1 MVRKVRDMPGAD
13 DQQGAVS
20 SQRTLV
26 NSTGAITVS
35 SRSRRPIPRSFLLGG
50 AGFLAGISWQVVVPV
65 LPLHLAKIGYTPSQ
79 VGVLVGLLSLAM
91 GVVEMQV
98 GRIVATFGR
107 RKTLVGGLAAHA
119 ACMVVVANARIA
131 TVVGPALAAVGV
143 TRAAFWPPLSATVA
157 DTASAEMRGRAFG
170 IFWFWT
176 SVSFLT
182 GPAIGGGVASHF
194 GDRAAFYLGAVFSLL
209 AVPIAMVVTETREPA
224 ATVSAASPGAVLRDP
239 VTRRICLINHLYY
252 GAAGLW
258 LTFLPLYMA
267 RQGLSVVIVGWTLTA
282 QGLAYALVQIP
293 AGRLA
298 DQLGAHR
305 LIVPG
310 VIGRAVLAPLV
321 PLLHLHTPA
330 AFVTIGAIY
339 GLAGGLMPVT
349 FTTLLAR
356 IVPRDQYTA
365 AMGVYNSSGD
375 LGFFVG
381 PLIGGIAALFGIWAP
396 FYAALPLGVAAVIVG
411 LATTEAAARRQ
422 EAPT

>member
-1 MVRKVRDMPGAD
+1 MSETNG
-13 DQQGAVS
+13 QHE
-20 SQRTLV
+20 
-26 NSTGAITVS
+26 TVS
-35 SRSRRPIPRSFLLGG
+35 GERTFVTGTGQVTNSARVRRPIPRSLLLGA

-65 LPLHLAKIGYTPSQ
+65 LPLHLVKVGYTPSQ
-79 VGVLVGLLSLAM
+79 VGVLVSLLSLAM
-91 GVVEMQV
+91 GLVEMQV
-98 GRIVATFGR
+98 GRIVAAFGR
-107 RKTLVGGLAAHA
+107 RKTIAGGLAAHA
-119 ACMVVVANARIA
+119 ACMVVVAHARIA

-143 TRAAFWPPLSATVA
+143 TRAALWPPLTATVA
-157 DTASAEMRGRAFG
+157 DMASAEMRGRAFG

-182 GPAIGGGVASHF
+182 GPAIGGVTAAHF
-194 GDRAAFYLGAVFSLL
+194 GDRAAFYLGAAFSLL
-209 AVPIAMVVTETREPA
+209 AVPIAMMVTAAREPA
-224 ATVSAASPGAVLRDP
+224 ATVGAASASAVLRDP
-239 VTRRICLINHLYY
+239 VARRICLINHLYY
-252 GAAGLW
+252 GAAGVW
-258 LTFLPLYMA
+258 MTFLPLYMA
-267 RQGLSVVIVGWTLTA
+267 RQGLSVVIVGWTLTV

-321 PLLHLHTPA
+321 PLLHLHTPG

-349 FTTLLAR
+349 FATLLAR
-356 IVPRDQYTA
+356 IVPRDQYTT

-381 PLIGGIAALFGIWAP
+381 PLIGGMAALLGIWAP
-396 FYAALPLGVAAVIVG
+396 FYAALPLSVTAVIVALG
-411 LATTEAAARRQ
+411 TTEAAARRQ
-422 EAPT
+422 EAPS